1 MNEAQL
7 IVLWNRLAIAR
18 EKGKLDFEEFK
29 RIVEEVERLFEED
42 IK

>member
-7 IVLWNRLAIAR
+7 TVLWNRLTLAR

-29 RIVEEVERLFEED
+29 CIVEEVERLFKD
-42 IK
+42 DTH